1 MKKIKCFVV
10 LAAITYCVSA
20 CSGSKNSTS
29 GSMGGTSTTPNPSTT
44 TPGQLLP
51 IQHITDDFLMMINI
65 ARFKTGDVYLKHC
78 RQFNAG
84 RFIYL
89 PGSCPQENWRKL
101 WTRKF

>member
-29 GSMGGTSTTPNPSTT
+29 GSMGGYQQPLIRQQ
-44 TPGQLLP
+44 QLRVQILQ

-78 RQFNAG
+78 SQCNAD
-84 RFIYL
+84 RFIYR
-89 PGSCPQENWRKL
+89 PGSCPQEN
-101 WTRKF
+101 